1 VDKPQVLRAEGTRR
15 KRVALLTGCAQTVLD
30 PDINEATV
38 RLLTRHGVEVVVA
51 KGAGCCGAIVHHM
64 GKADMGHRL
73 ALNNI
78 KAWTRELEGEGLDAI
93 IVNTSGCGTS
103 VKDYGFVFREDAEWA
118 AKAARIA
125 GLARDVTEFMAE
137 IGLNEPVVETG
148 QAIAYHSACSMQ
160 HGQRIKTQ
168 PRALLA
174 AAGFQVREIP
184 EGHICCG
191 SAGTYNI
198 LQPEIAGQLRDRKVR
213 NIESTNSQAIVAGNI
228 GCITQIGTGTGI
240 PILHTVELL
249 DWATGGPL
257 PRALTGNPD
266 FATRPRRSGSDQ
278 AGRQAAE

>member
-1 VDKPQVLRAEGTRR
+1 
-15 KRVALLTGCAQTVLD
+15 
-30 PDINEATV
+30 
-38 RLLTRHGVEVVVA
+38 
-51 KGAGCCGAIVHHM
+51 
-64 GKADMGHRL
+64 
-73 ALNNI
+73 
-78 KAWTRELEGEGLDAI
+78 
-93 IVNTSGCGTS
+93 
-103 VKDYGFVFREDAEWA
+103 
-118 AKAARIA
+118 
-125 GLARDVTEFMAE
+125 
-137 IGLNEPVVETG
+137 
-148 QAIAYHSACSMQ
+148 MQ

-266 FATRPRRSGSDQ
+266 FAARPRRSGSDQ